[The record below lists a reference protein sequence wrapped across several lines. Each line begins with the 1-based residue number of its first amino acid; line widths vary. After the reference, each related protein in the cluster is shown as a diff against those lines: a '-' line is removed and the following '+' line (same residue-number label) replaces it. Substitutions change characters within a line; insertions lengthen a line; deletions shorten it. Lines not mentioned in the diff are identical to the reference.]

1 MAAPKREIMM
11 EQRKHPGSL
20 VPWLVVATLVAL
32 IAAAVVYQRTRGSQ
46 ASDAVVPTEGTASDS
61 YEARRTARS
70 VAMPAPRQPLT
81 QEMVAERRQ
90 AMVAKR
96 AEVQQRVD
104 QTQAAFM
111 SKYNT
116 EPVDPAW
123 AGGKEAAL
131 AQLAT
136 SPQMQEIGAEP
147 KNLAVDCKST
157 MCKVTADFPS
167 TSAGDDWF
175 TLYMNSVGAQVPT
188 ASYKYVRNPDGSYSI
203 NVYAV
208 GRR

>member
-1 MAAPKREIMM
+1 MM
-11 EQRKHPGSL
+11 EQRKQPGSL

-32 IAAAVVYQRTRGSQ
+32 IAAVVIYQRTLGDH
-46 ASDAVVPTEGTASDS
+46 ASDAAAPPEAPASDDR
-61 YEARRTARS
+61 EAFRASRP
-70 VAMPAPRQPLT
+70 VATPAPRQPLT
-81 QEMVAERRQ
+81 PEMVKDRQ
-90 AMVAKR
+90 RALVAKR

-104 QTQAAFM
+104 QTQAAFT
-111 SKYNT
+111 SRYNSET
-116 EPVDPAW
+116 VDPAW

-131 AQLAT
+131 SQLAM
-136 SPQMQEIGAEP
+136 SPQMREIGAEP

-175 TLYMNSVGAQVPT
+175 TLYMNNVGAQVPV